1 MTFNSCASMGTSMT
15 SGLRSG
21 YVIQLHVQPLEPRGL
36 EVKRDLRRHEMS
48 VATEQQIPTGTWQLD
63 KIHSSASFA
72 VKHMVVATFRGRF
85 EDFDATLEVGE
96 DGSANLVGTVN
107 ADSIV
112 VKDEN
117 LAAHLKSPD
126 FFDVENHP
134 ELRYEARNL
143 RVEGDELVVDGELT
157 IKGNTH
163 PVTGRGA
170 LVGPHEDIAGNTK
183 IGINLETLI
192 DRTQFGLEW

>member
-1 MTFNSCASMGTSMT
+1 MPA
-15 SGLRSG
+15 
-21 YVIQLHVQPLEPRGL
+21 
-36 EVKRDLRRHEMS
+36 
-48 VATEQQIPTGTWQLD
+48 VAEQQIPTGTWQLD

-85 EDFDATLEVGE
+85 EDLDATLEVGD
-96 DGSANLVGTVN
+96 DGSAHLVGTVN

-117 LAAHLKSPD
+117 LAAHLKSPE
-126 FFDVENHP
+126 FFDVERYP
-134 ELRYEARNL
+134 ELRYEARSL
-143 RVEGDELVVDGELT
+143 RQEGDELIVDGELT

-163 PVTGRGA
+163 PVEGRGA

-183 IGINLETLI
+183 LGITLETAI
-192 DRTQFGLEW
+192 DRTKFGLDWNAPLPKGGFALADDVSLVVELELARA